1 MRARLMDRRSCWA
14 GCWVVVAR
22 EREREREGRAGWDV
36 WRDTLEGLKYWILRS
51 YKLSLSLGLD
61 TIVSNLFDGIDL
73 LLAKGLVR
81 GRRVGQCSAL
91 TDIQGRQSSHG
102 VGRLGCR

>member
-1 MRARLMDRRSCWA
+1 ML
-14 GCWVVVAR
+14 GGG
-22 EREREREGRAGWDV
+22 REGEGERGTGGMGCLEG
-36 WRDTLEGLKYWILRS
+36 RLEGRLEGLKYWILRS

-81 GRRVGQCSAL
+81 GGRAGQYSCSSPARSW
-91 TDIQGRQSSHG
+91 GRTYRGVKSSHDG